1 MNQERILFYGDFV
14 NKAPRNGCS
23 DVWNA
28 FMVKGASYSNFSD
41 IPICPCT
48 ASTTPKQLISYDD
61 AKALFYKENKS
72 GNSSFTINAYIHFY
86 IDDQKFDGKQSS
98 IWLYPQKALDII
110 KHFEGIITPDF
121 STYVDFPDPIKRYN
135 TYRMRAFGTWI
146 ANSGIK
152 VINNVRWGTSETWN
166 YCFDGIPINSIVS
179 IGTISGG
186 PRKHINRRRFET
198 GLFKMV
204 EVLKP
209 HTILIYGSAN
219 GKCFDL
225 LKEKGITI
233 VSFQSKTA
241 KVFEGRKHHE

>member
-1 MNQERILFYGDFV
+1 M
-14 NKAPRNGCS
+14 C
-23 DVWNA
+23 
-28 FMVKGASYSNFSD
+28 
-41 IPICPCT
+41 
-48 ASTTPKQLISYDD
+48 
-61 AKALFYKENKS
+61 
-72 GNSSFTINAYIHFY
+72 
-86 IDDQKFDGKQSS
+86 DG
-98 IWLYPQKALDII
+98 
-110 KHFEGIITPDF
+110 
-121 STYVDFPDPIKRYN
+121 
-135 TYRMRAFGTWI
+135 
-146 ANSGIK
+146 
-152 VINNVRWGTSETWN
+152 GTSETWN